1 MQERRNWDLLMH
13 EKLLPL
19 LSSPRAKKKKNI
31 LYVEARRKTS
41 ATEAS
46 KQAMLQKLTNLKE
59 DGGVLKGGA
68 HKDTYD
74 HKMKTKIKKKLQKKE
89 DKTKAEEIKK
99 TQKKFATIKMI
110 ATKLNKKKEKEKD
123 EGEAAEGAGAAA
135 SSTD

>member
-19 LSSPRAKKKKNI
+19 LSSPRAKKKNR

-68 HKDTYD
+68 HQETYD

-89 DKTKAEEIKK
+89 DKTKAE
-99 TQKKFATIKMI
+99 
-110 ATKLNKKKEKEKD
+110 
-123 EGEAAEGAGAAA
+123 GEAEEGAGAAA